1 MGLLAPLF
9 LCRESPSHSQS
20 MPKYFKIL
28 TTNICIFAGCDCE
41 CDFQPAQRVVNVFQN
56 VPVSVFSLQ
65 SQGAKCYPDI
75 EKKKCFLLNQFY
87 PHFNIFK
94 AISIWEL
101 FHCFLRTRTTHNF
114 IFGFSLYHFIFFQIS
129 DFFPL
134 CQNTHYLLFCEKRIP
149 GPLNMLVI
157 SC

>member
-28 TTNICIFAGCDCE
+28 TKNICIFAGCDCE

-75 EKKKCFLLNQFY
+75 EKKNVSCLISFTLISTSSRPLAFGSYFTAFSVLELHTILYLVFPFTILYSFRYLISFLCARTHIICFSV
-87 PHFNIFK
+87 K
-94 AISIWEL
+94 RE
-101 FHCFLRTRTTHNF
+101 
-114 IFGFSLYHFIFFQIS
+114 FQG
-129 DFFPL
+129 
-134 CQNTHYLLFCEKRIP
+134 H
-149 GPLNMLVI
+149 
-157 SC
+157 